1 MVNTTNESNLAKG
14 VEIPQSEIRNP
25 QSDNPQSNNPQSN
38 VPVSVLIVDDNPAKR
53 TAMTAA
59 LDGMDI
65 EIVTA
70 DSGMAA
76 LRKLL
81 EQEFAVV
88 LLDVNMPIMDGFE
101 TATMIRRRPRTEHM
115 PIIFVTAERLEES
128 ARMQGYELGAV
139 DYLLSPVLPYIL
151 RSKVAV
157 FADLYRLRERSYRDN
172 EDLLEKSERIARQ
185 SLMLESAARFKNEF
199 FASLSHELR
208 TPLNSILGFS
218 QILKDGVMGE
228 LTSQQQKQAALIY
241 SSGQHLLALINDS
254 LDLSKVEAGKLAL
267 EPAEIELPSLLNNCL
282 LMLREQAAKRRIQ
295 LALEIEPGLETLT
308 ADERKLRQVLY
319 NLLSNAVKFTAECG
333 RISVTARRAQRAMGK
348 EARCAGVEIAV
359 EDNGI
364 GIAATDM
371 DKLFQ
376 PFSQIDASLVHRQN
390 GTGLGLMMVKKL
402 VELHGG
408 GVEVTSEVGKGS
420 RFSFWLPLRPGEPFT
435 QPSPQPSGRTTSHST
450 KPASEQ
456 VAGYPASGRGVRDS
470 AGEGEGSPRSKAG
483 DRGKS
488 SPGKAKGSGKKNA

>member
-157 FADLYRLRERSYRDN
+157 FAELHRLH
-172 EDLLEKSERIARQ
+172 I
-185 SLMLESAARFKNEF
+185 
-199 FASLSHELR
+199 
-208 TPLNSILGFS
+208 
-218 QILKDGVMGE
+218 
-228 LTSQQQKQAALIY
+228 
-241 SSGQHLLALINDS
+241 
-254 LDLSKVEAGKLAL
+254 
-267 EPAEIELPSLLNNCL
+267 
-282 LMLREQAAKRRIQ
+282 MLREQSIRDDLTGLYNRRY
-295 LALEIEPGLETLT
+295 LNETL
-308 ADERKLRQVLY
+308 
-319 NLLSNAVKFTAECG
+319 
-333 RISVTARRAQRAMGK
+333 
-348 EARCAGVEIAV
+348 
-359 EDNGI
+359 
-364 GIAATDM
+364 
-371 DKLFQ
+371 
-376 PFSQIDASLVHRQN
+376 
-390 GTGLGLMMVKKL
+390 
-402 VELHGG
+402 
-408 GVEVTSEVGKGS
+408 
-420 RFSFWLPLRPGEPFT
+420 
-435 QPSPQPSGRTTSHST
+435 
-450 KPASEQ
+450 
-456 VAGYPASGRGVRDS
+456 
-470 AGEGEGSPRSKAG
+470 
-483 DRGKS
+483 
-488 SPGKAKGSGKKNA
+488 